1 MALLTRLRAASSSAS
16 SSFSCGMMYERQST
30 RVAIGGKGG
39 GDGGGGGGLDG
50 GRIENQPGCWLGKCL
65 FCDGRRPQ
73 GPGARFLPTAQTT
86 RLGLQRVLSVARNTT
101 QARRRK
107 RRTASKV
114 HRSHFL
120 DGALRENM
128 AKRDAP
134 AAPDAA
140 PPSKSVAGERGA
152 SVVDLRA
159 FLSDPSSVAAK
170 EACDMLASSFERTG
184 IVLLKDPRVST
195 ENQTTFLDMME
206 DYFAQ
211 PTEAKMPDVRA
222 ELHYQVR
229 THACL
234 CHAHL
239 LL

>member
-1 MALLTRLRAASSSAS
+1 
-16 SSFSCGMMYERQST
+16 MMYERQST

-73 GPGARFLPTAQTT
+73 EHASCPR
-86 RLGLQRVLSVARNTT
+86 LQRVLSVARNTT

-234 CHAHL
+234 RHAHL